1 MNKTHNIF
9 DKPCNQRF
17 GSISFWLGS
26 GSGSWDPHL
35 GKVDPDPDPRI
46 HLSVIVDPDLNPRIH
61 IWKKW
66 IRIRVLIFHIFNKDI
81 HVGQIKMLIFI
92 RIQIRI
98 RIRNAV
104 YKFSLFE
111 VQCVSKYF
119 IKSLLHLIPVSVSIK
134 KSLLLYK
141 VIWSMWSCKACTIES
156 AVLMQPWTAKSAH
169 GGLLAFAEC

>member
-1 MNKTHNIF
+1 
-9 DKPCNQRF
+9 
-17 GSISFWLGS
+17 
-26 GSGSWDPHL
+26 
-35 GKVDPDPDPRI
+35 
-46 HLSVIVDPDLNPRIH
+46 
-61 IWKKW
+61 
-66 IRIRVLIFHIFNKDI
+66 
-81 HVGQIKMLIFI
+81 MLIFI

-98 RIRNAV
+98 RILGTTFGKSGSGAGIEVDPDLDTAKCSGSGWIRIQIQNTV

-156 AVLMQPWTAKSAH
+156 AVLMQP
-169 GGLLAFAEC
+169 